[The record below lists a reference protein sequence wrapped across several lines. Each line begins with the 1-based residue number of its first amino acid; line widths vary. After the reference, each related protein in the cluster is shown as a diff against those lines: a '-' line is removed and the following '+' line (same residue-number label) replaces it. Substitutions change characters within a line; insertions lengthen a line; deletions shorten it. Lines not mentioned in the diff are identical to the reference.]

1 MSRGSERGEKGTPD
15 SRESIWSCGNQVS
28 LNLSDWRQKSLGR
41 LGKEGSQ
48 GSLKSGSL
56 RSKGSLESEGTWGPR
71 GALGVRGA
79 W

>member
-1 MSRGSERGEKGTPD
+1 MKGEKGKPD
-15 SRESIWSCGNQVS
+15 SRKSIWSFGNQVS
-28 LNLSDWRQKSLGR
+28 LKLSDWRQKSLGR

-48 GSLKSGSL
+48 KSGSL

-79 W
+79 R